1 MKIVRIICLLLVSLM
16 AISPLGAVL
25 AQEEEEPPEPVLIS
39 EEEPSYSLTIAPSL
53 GRYNTEARAGTG
65 KHFPVDVENLG
76 TASVDNIT
84 FSADLPYGWA
94 VEFSP
99 EKLDSLGAL
108 DRETIDVT
116 IASPSVTEVG
126 DYMITLRASG
136 AQASA
141 EEIDI
146 RVTLSAPVFEEKIEV
161 MAVYSKLEA
170 IAGEEFAFEVE
181 YRFTGAG
188 GVTGESRDF
197 ELRTTVPQGWEAYMT
212 PRYEKEKKLSAIS
225 LKPGVAYG
233 ERTRVVVSAPFWPLP
248 EPGEYKITFEAV
260 SGELKD
266 SVELK
271 AVITARYFLALVP
284 SGERYDTKAEAGRDN
299 YFSVELGNLG
309 TAVIENINFSSDK
322 PQGWTIEFTPEKVDL
337 LEAIDSQTIDVN
349 IKPPPETIAGDYM
362 VTFRASGTQYSSEK
376 LALRVTVETPTI
388 WGWVGVAVILVVI
401 GALVVIFMRFS
412 RR

>member
-16 AISPLGAVL
+16 AIYPLGAVL
-25 AQEEEEPPEPVLIS
+25 AQE

-84 FSADLPYGWA
+84 FSSDQPWGWA
-94 VEFSP
+94 VVFSP
-99 EKLDSLGAL
+99 EKVDLLGAL
-108 DRETIDVT
+108 GRETIDVT

-126 DYMITLRASG
+126 DYMVTLRASG

-146 RVTLSAPVFEEKIEV
+146 RVTVSAPVFDEKIEV

-170 IAGEEFAFEVE
+170 IAGEELAFEVE

-233 ERTRVVVSAPFWPLP
+233 ERTRVVVNPPFWPLP
-248 EPGEYKITFEAV
+248 EPGEYKITFEV
-260 SGELKD
+260 DSGELKD

-284 SGERYDTKAEAGRDN
+284 S
-299 YFSVELGNLG
+299 
-309 TAVIENINFSSDK
+309 
-322 PQGWTIEFTPEKVDL
+322 
-337 LEAIDSQTIDVN
+337 
-349 IKPPPETIAGDYM
+349 
-362 VTFRASGTQYSSEK
+362 
-376 LALRVTVETPTI
+376 
-388 WGWVGVAVILVVI
+388 
-401 GALVVIFMRFS
+401 
-412 RR
+412 

>member
-1 MKIVRIICLLLVSLM
+1 MKTVRIICLLLVSLM
-16 AISPLGAVL
+16 AIYPLGAVL
-25 AQEEEEPPEPVLIS
+25 AQEEEET
-39 EEEPSYSLTIAPSL
+39 SYSLTLTPAL

-65 KHFPVDVENLG
+65 KHFLVDVENLG
-76 TASVDNIT
+76 TVSVDNIT

-99 EKLDSLGAL
+99 EKVDLLGAL

-126 DYMITLRASG
+126 DYMVTLRASG

-146 RVTLSAPVFEEKIEV
+146 RVTVTAPVFEEKIEV

-170 IAGEEFAFEVE
+170 IAGGEFAFEVE
-181 YRFTGAG
+181 YRFIGAG

-197 ELRTTVPQGWEAYMT
+197 ELRATVPQGWDAYMT
-212 PRYEKEKKLSAIS
+212 PRYEKEKKISAIS

-248 EPGEYKITFEAV
+248 EPGEYKITFEVA

-284 SGERYDTKAEAGRDN
+284 SEERYDTKAEAGRDN
-299 YFSVELGNLG
+299 YFSVEVGNLG
-309 TAVIENINFSSDK
+309 TAVIDNINFSSDK

-337 LEAIDSQTIDVN
+337 LEAFDTQTIDVN

-362 VTFRASGTQYSSEK
+362 VTLRASGTQFSSEK

-388 WGWVGVAVILVVI
+388 WGWVGVAIILVVI
-401 GALVVIFMRFS
+401 VGLVVIFMRFS

>member
-16 AISPLGAVL
+16 SIYPLGAAL
-25 AQEEEEPPEPVLIS
+25 AQE
-39 EEEPSYSLTIAPSL
+39 EEEPSYSLTLTPAL

-84 FSADLPYGWA
+84 FSSEQPWGWT

-99 EKLDSLGAL
+99 EKLDLLGAL

-116 IASPSVTEVG
+116 ITSPSVTEVG
-126 DYMITLRASG
+126 DYMVTLRASG
-136 AQASA
+136 VQASA

-146 RVTLSAPVFEEKIEV
+146 RVTVTAPVFEEKIEV
-161 MAVYSKLEA
+161 TTVYSKLEA
-170 IAGEEFAFEVE
+170 TAGEDFVFEVE

-188 GVTGESRDF
+188 GVLGESHDF
-197 ELRTTVPQGWEAYMT
+197 ELQTTVPQGWDSYVT
-212 PRYEKEKKLSAIS
+212 PRYEKEKKISAIS

-248 EPGEYKITFEAV
+248 EPGEYKITFEV
-260 SGELKD
+260 GSGEMKD

-271 AVITARYFLALVP
+271 AVITARYFLALIP
-284 SGERYDTKAEAGRDN
+284 SAERLDTKAKAGKDN

-309 TAVIENINFSSDK
+309 TAAVDNINFSSTK
-322 PQGWTIEFTPEKVDL
+322 PQGWTIEFTPDKVDL
-337 LEAIDSQTIDVN
+337 LEAIDTQTIDVN

-362 VTFRASGTQYSSEK
+362 VTIRASGAQTSSDK
-376 LALRVTVETPTI
+376 LDIRVTVETPTI
-388 WGWVGVAVILVVI
+388 WGWVGVGIILIVII
-401 GALVVIFMRFS
+401 GLVVIFMRFS